1 MLCGAMQLSRVC
13 SNQNTNRTFT
23 YSKLAY
29 STICVMVSDYLL
41 LKFSSFFFSFL
52 VPDIDECR
60 YGYCQQLCANVPGSY
75 SCSCNPGFILN
86 PDSRTC
92 QGKHIHKHRATA
104 LQQEKKHLYIVYQCC
119 QLPASVVPDVD
130 ECADEPCSHGC
141 LNTYGS
147 YMCNCDEGF
156 ELASDGTTCIGE
168 EDFILL
174 IYQY

>member
-1 MLCGAMQLSRVC
+1 MVQC
-13 SNQNTNRTFT
+13 SSAESVQIKT
-23 YSKLAY
+23 L
-29 STICVMVSDYLL
+29 IVYLL
-41 LKFSSFFFSFL
+41 TVNLPTAQYVLWSVTTFYLNFLLFFSFL

-119 QLPASVVPDVD
+119 QLPASVFPDVD

>member
-1 MLCGAMQLSRVC
+1 MVQC
-13 SNQNTNRTFT
+13 SSAESVQIKT
-23 YSKLAY
+23 L
-29 STICVMVSDYLL
+29 IVYLL
-41 LKFSSFFFSFL
+41 TVNLPTAQYVLWSVTTFYLNCILFFSFL